1 MCVKQ
6 IAIKK
11 SFQYLRISV
20 TAFVIGHR
28 VSMRKCD
35 IKYEAN
41 GLLACTNL
49 QIKENLTDRT
59 DRKGLG
65 DLFSEMVVWSYLE
78 E

>member
-1 MCVKQ
+1 
-6 IAIKK
+6 
-11 SFQYLRISV
+11 
-20 TAFVIGHR
+20 
-28 VSMRKCD
+28 MRKCD

-65 DLFSEMVVWSYLE
+65 DLLEMVVWSYLE